1 VFVGGGEIGSQA
13 SVVADQQKIDKEVDE
28 RLELAQL
35 MRATQNSLSMRE
47 DDVSS
52 SPNSL
57 TAEDIDMLLDRSPE

>member
-1 VFVGGGEIGSQA
+1 MFVGGGEIGSQA

>member
-1 VFVGGGEIGSQA
+1 MFVGGGEIGSQA

-35 MRATQNSLSMRE
+35 MRAAQNSLSMRE

>member
-13 SVVADQQKIDKEVDE
+13 AVVADQQKIDKEVDE

-35 MRATQNSLSMRE
+35 MRAARSSSSMLE

-57 TAEDIDMLLDRSPE
+57 TAEDIDILLDRSPE

>member
-13 SVVADQQKIDKEVDE
+13 SVVADQRKIDKEVVE

-35 MRATQNSLSMRE
+35 MRAARSSSSMLE

-57 TAEDIDMLLDRSPE
+57 TAEDIDILLDRSPE